1 MRREFYEDRWWQ
13 GRMGGNLLQL
23 NDVVI
28 GKVWVL
34 WYSELARVIILLVEW
49 WFDRKS
55 FKDEYLLMV

>member
-1 MRREFYEDRWWQ
+1 MKT
-13 GRMGGNLLQL
+13 GGKEGWEGINLFQL

-34 WYSELARVIILLVEW
+34 WYSALEVLARVIILLVEW

-55 FKDEYLLMV
+55 FKDECLLMV